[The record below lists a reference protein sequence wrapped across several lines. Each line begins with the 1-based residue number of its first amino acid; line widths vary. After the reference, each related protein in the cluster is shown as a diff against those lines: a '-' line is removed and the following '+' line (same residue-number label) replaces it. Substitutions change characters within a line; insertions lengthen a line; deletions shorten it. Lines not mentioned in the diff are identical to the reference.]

1 MIKIVYFECVK
12 FSLLSVVEMRMLRWV
27 SENIRK
33 DGIFYLK
40 NVSAPTLHYI
50 KDCIRLVPSDIG

>member
-33 DGIFYLK
+33 DRIFY
-40 NVSAPTLHYI
+40 
-50 KDCIRLVPSDIG
+50 